1 MEACV
6 DRLKQYLTDNHV
18 YFEVQEHRQA
28 YTMQEVAASL
38 HEKGEHVAKVFI
50 ASVDDKPIMLVLPA
64 PLHVDLE
71 RVRKLLK
78 ATTARRAREFEF
90 AQLFADCDVGAMP
103 PFGNVYQV
111 PVYIDRSLVEEPYI
125 VFQAGTHH
133 TTMKIAMSD
142 YQRLVNPIVGDFILH
157 HTHES
162 VVV

>member
-18 YFEVQEHRQA
+18 YFEMQEHRQV
-28 YTMQEVAASL
+28 YTMQEVAATL

-50 ASVDDKPIMLVLPA
+50 AAVDDKPVMLVLPA
-64 PLHVDLE
+64 PALVDLDKV
-71 RVRKLLK
+71 RVLLK
-78 ATTARRAREFEF
+78 ANEVRRAREFEF

-103 PFGNVYQV
+103 PFGHFYQV
-111 PVYIDRSLVEEPYI
+111 PVYLDKSLADESYI

-133 TTMKIAMSD
+133 TTMTIAMTD
-142 YQRLVNPIVGDFILH
+142 YLRLANPVVDDFILH
-157 HTHES
+157 HAHES

>member
-18 YFEVQEHRQA
+18 YFEVLEHRQA
-28 YTMQEVAASL
+28 YTMQEVAATL

-50 ASVDDKPIMLVLPA
+50 ATADGRPIMLVLPA
-64 PLHVDLE
+64 PAQVDLSKV
-71 RVRKLLK
+71 RVLLK
-78 ATTARRAREFEF
+78 AKEARRAREFEF

-103 PFGNVYQV
+103 PFGNFYRV
-111 PVYIDRSLVEEPYI
+111 PVYLDRSLVDEPYI

-142 YQRLVNPIVGDFILH
+142 YRRLVNPTVGDFALRH
-157 HTHES
+157 SHES